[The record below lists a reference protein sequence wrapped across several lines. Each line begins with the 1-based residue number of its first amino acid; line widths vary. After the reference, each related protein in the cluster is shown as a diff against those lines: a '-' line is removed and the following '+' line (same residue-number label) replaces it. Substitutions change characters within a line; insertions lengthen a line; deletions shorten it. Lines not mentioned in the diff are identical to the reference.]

1 MTAPHSGASRASPTS
16 DWLTPDYVS
25 RILEPITF
33 PGDSR
38 PSAEPAPDTTQPEIA
53 S

>member
-1 MTAPHSGASRASPTS
+1 MTAPNSEASRASPTS
-16 DWLTPDYVS
+16 DWLIPGYVS

-38 PSAEPAPDTTQPEIA
+38 PSAEPAPDTTQLETA